1 MYLIFQPNRVERG
14 RIEAEQYFT
23 MVCQEIGETAK
34 DLAVILG
41 GNKTVPLKTGRIN
54 NDSIVGACW
63 EIGSISGMMSM
74 CQFYATQG
82 FAEDGLTTIQS
93 NCKQSTY
100 PISVVFP
107 KS

>member
-23 MVCQEIGETAK
+23 IVGQEIGKTAK
-34 DLAVILG
+34 DLAVILR
-41 GNKTVPLKTGRIN
+41 GNKTVPLKTGRID
-54 NDSIVGACW
+54 NDSIVGACS
-63 EIGSISGMMSM
+63 EIGSKSGMMSI
-74 CQFYATQG
+74 CQFYATRG
-82 FAEDGLTTIQS
+82 LAEDGLSIQS
-93 NCKQSTY
+93 ISKQSTY